1 MSELLAVAGWAL
13 GGGRCWCWG
22 GGCAMCDESFL
33 LSPLSTFLAGVLSLP
48 HHSTLKLQNKINALL
63 QRMSRFS
70 MIHRVSVIFRLPS
83 LLHCSPTKRV
93 VLLAIVFLRQAA
105 SFTPQIF
112 THHTSRRT
120 PIMDELATEERDNS
134 AQFHMLNYNESD
146 FIVDPLLK
154 YLATDPAGN
163 RSNQHFNVE
172 EAINALT
179 TDGYYHIP
187 GVLTAEECNHALGQM
202 WDFVED
208 ISAGCVN
215 RNDPKSWYP
224 KGELKDADEILNSE
238 SNVGGRNEKPSESEE
253 DIDPWPHT
261 GYSSFPDMFQSLG
274 AGKRLLFLHAVD
286 CFYCINHL
294 NCTFCHTRI
303 CFGKHARTTCRTDI

>member
-1 MSELLAVAGWAL
+1 
-13 GGGRCWCWG
+13 
-22 GGCAMCDESFL
+22 
-33 LSPLSTFLAGVLSLP
+33 
-48 HHSTLKLQNKINALL
+48 
-63 QRMSRFS
+63 
-70 MIHRVSVIFRLPS
+70 
-83 LLHCSPTKRV
+83 
-93 VLLAIVFLRQAA
+93 
-105 SFTPQIF
+105 
-112 THHTSRRT
+112 
-120 PIMDELATEERDNS
+120 MDELATEERDNS

-187 GVLTAEECNHALGQM
+187 GVLTTEECNYALGQM

-261 GYSSFPDMFQSLG
+261 GYSSFPDYYF
-274 AGKRLLFLHAVD
+274 
-286 CFYCINHL
+286 
-294 NCTFCHTRI
+294 
-303 CFGKHARTTCRTDI
+303 